1 MELFKVQ
8 RDQRNEQRKI
18 SKQNKSTNDL
28 DSNEVQDNLDEFME
42 DRN

>member
-28 DSNEVQDNLDEFME
+28 DSNEVQENLDEFME